1 MEDRLDRAYSRHQ
14 KGPTMKNEFC
24 DECSFLSPNEQ
35 EQKKGEAHMCLKLQ
49 KRLLHK
55 AQHPHIPRPKDCPLR
70 KAEERRK

>member
-1 MEDRLDRAYSRHQ
+1 MDLKEFEDVLAKDIFDY
-14 KGPTMKNEFC
+14 EFC